1 MARPIYGAVY
11 SLSLPVHPF
20 DGEKLSGVSLP
31 PSGLPGYDEGLLPP
45 GDSHKGDMGAVYT
58 FGLGG
63 LILLFHLFDEFR
75 SFVSLKFA
83 GRGYGVY
90 ITPGKPV

>member
-1 MARPIYGAVY
+1 MARLIYGAVY
-11 SLSLPVHPF
+11 SLSLPVQPF

-45 GDSHKGDMGAVYT
+45 GDSSYIVYT

-75 SFVSLKFA
+75 SFVS
-83 GRGYGVY
+83 
-90 ITPGKPV
+90 